1 MNPRIVAKY
10 ANADPVVV
18 KKQVS
23 AFFIAG
29 VGGPDNYTSKAMIA
43 AHRRMNI
50 DNDVFMTVLDDVM
63 QALDM
68 NGIGQRE
75 KKKFCLFYI
84 A

>member
-1 MNPRIVAKY
+1 
-10 ANADPVVV
+10 V

-29 VGGPDNYTSKAMIA
+29 TGGPDNYTGLDMIA
-43 AHRRMNI
+43 AHRGMNI
-50 DNDVFMTVLDDVM
+50 DNDEFMAVLDDVM

-75 KKKFCLFYI
+75 KEEVLFILYSLKSEVVYL
-84 A
+84 